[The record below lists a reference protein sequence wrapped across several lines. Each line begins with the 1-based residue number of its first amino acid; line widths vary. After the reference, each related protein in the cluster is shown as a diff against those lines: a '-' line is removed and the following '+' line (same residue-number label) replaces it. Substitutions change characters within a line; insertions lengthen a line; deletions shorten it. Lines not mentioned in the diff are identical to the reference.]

1 MAVTISFVVSGLLFV
16 LGSIVG
22 FLLGRHAWPIMRG
35 ADPAD
40 LKAAQLE
47 AARLG
52 ERVAM
57 LERQLAERSEL
68 ESHFENIANRVLKS
82 KASELSD
89 GSQRELAAVLEP
101 LRQRIEAFQSKV
113 ETTYQSETREVL
125 SLKEQVRLLVE
136 TSHAVGSQADGL
148 AKALR
153 GDSQVLGRWGDLK
166 LERILETAGLTEG
179 REFISQGRGLGLRN
193 EEGGLQRPD
202 IIIMLPEQRTMIIDS
217 KVSLASYERL
227 IAASDENE
235 RAAYGGQLVRDVKA
249 HIDGLAGKR
258 YQDNDKLRAHDCVLM
273 FVPIEP
279 ALAAALTKDPELF
292 YYAWNRH
299 VVLVSP
305 SILLM
310 TVQTVA
316 SIWRYERQGQNTQEI
331 ARLAGELIDKVT
343 LSLADLNTVTTK
355 LSDAAA
361 AHNEAVKKLATG
373 KGNAMSIGGRIR
385 TLGVKTKRP
394 APAILVDGGM
404 ITESEWADGK
414 IPVIGP
420 NSAVASAAE

>member
-1 MAVTISFVVSGLLFV
+1 
-16 LGSIVG
+16 
-22 FLLGRHAWPIMRG
+22 
-35 ADPAD
+35 
-40 LKAAQLE
+40 
-47 AARLG
+47 
-52 ERVAM
+52 
-57 LERQLAERSEL
+57 
-68 ESHFENIANRVLKS
+68 
-82 KASELSD
+82 
-89 GSQRELAAVLEP
+89 
-101 LRQRIEAFQSKV
+101 
-113 ETTYQSETREVL
+113 
-125 SLKEQVRLLVE
+125 
-136 TSHAVGSQADGL
+136 
-148 AKALR
+148 
-153 GDSQVLGRWGDLK
+153 
-166 LERILETAGLTEG
+166 
-179 REFISQGRGLGLRN
+179 
-193 EEGGLQRPD
+193 
-202 IIIMLPEQRTMIIDS
+202 
-217 KVSLASYERL
+217 
-227 IAASDENE
+227 
-235 RAAYGGQLVRDVKA
+235 
-249 HIDGLAGKR
+249 
-258 YQDNDKLRAHDCVLM
+258 M